1 MQDGTLGGNASD
13 CEKRRSKALIGR
25 GLAVQML
32 AVLQRDFYVVRD
44 DFILAR
50 SLEKQHVVQ
59 GDARKVLLADSRLN
73 GVVDL
78 VFLFVDEDVD
88 LMLVLHEILLC
99 RL

>member
-1 MQDGTLGGNASD
+1 
-13 CEKRRSKALIGR
+13 
-25 GLAVQML
+25 
-32 AVLQRDFYVVRD
+32 VLQ
-44 DFILAR
+44 
-50 SLEKQHVVQ
+50 
-59 GDARKVLLADSRLN
+59 ADTRLN